1 MITRTAATIVA
12 ATAAFAC
19 AVTAA
24 PAAAAPAAT
33 PVATAGAAASDSNAG
48 SLVLIGG
55 NLKEDATILQR
66 IVDLADPDGDGPATA
81 RIAIV
86 TAASSTAKTAADA
99 ADDSLNNASANGL
112 YYSALFERFG
122 AETYAVPIDTAVN
135 FAGDQYKPSN
145 ANDPKVAREVAKST
159 GVFFGGGDQM
169 RYVRTLFDCKQ
180 ATDEAFTSC
189 TDTKVM
195 TEIRGVLDRGGVV
208 SGVSAGTTIQQG
220 ADMVTG
226 GEPYQA
232 WRDGTTPGYL
242 DDAAALAHLPYGGF
256 GFFQEGL
263 LDSHFTTWGRQARM
277 IKLAEQTGHD
287 LVVGVDETTAL
298 VVDRATRQGEV
309 IGRNG
314 VSLLDTSDTVIDGAV
329 GTGTRWSYLVSG
341 DHVDFAT
348 GEITPASPRTEGR
361 GTDAAPAPIADVW
374 DSIDNPDAGV
384 YSLTDLALALVG
396 SVADQAEGT
405 TFETAPQYRT
415 VLDRVDGTSWWD
427 GGFEGLEVSIEPVD

>member
-1 MITRTAATIVA
+1 MTPRTTATIVA
-12 ATAAFAC
+12 ATAAAAC
-19 AVTAA
+19 LIAA
-24 PAAAAPAAT
+24 SPAAAAPKTIA
-33 PVATAGAAASDSNAG
+33 PTAPDG

-66 IVDLADPDGDGPATA
+66 IVDLADPDGDGPEKA

-86 TAASSTAKTAADA
+86 TAASSAARTAEAA
-99 ADDSLNNASANGL
+99 ADDTLNNASANGL

-135 FAGDQYKPSN
+135 FAGDAYKPSN
-145 ANDPKVAREVAKST
+145 ANDPKVAREVAKAT

-169 RYVRTLFDCKQ
+169 RYVRTLFDCKY
-180 ATDEAFTSC
+180 AADEAFTSC
-189 TDTKVM
+189 SDTKVM

-242 DDAAALAHLPYGGF
+242 DDATALAHLPSGGF
-256 GFFQEGL
+256 GFFPEGQ
-263 LDSHFTTWGRQARM
+263 LDSHFGTWGRQARM
-277 IKLAEQTGHD
+277 IKLADQTGQE

-298 VVDRATRQGEV
+298 VYDRATREGEV

-314 VSLLDTSDTVIDGAV
+314 VSLLDTSETVIDGAV

-341 DHVDFAT
+341 DRVDFAT
-348 GEITPASPRTEGR
+348 GEITPGSERNTGA
-361 GTDAAPAPIADVW
+361 GTDAAPAPVADVW

-384 YSLTDLALALVG
+384 YSLVDLGLALVA
-396 SVADQAEGT
+396 SVADRAEGT
-405 TFETAPQYRT
+405 TFETDPQYRT
-415 VLDRVDGTSWWD
+415 VLDRTAGTSWWD
-427 GGFEGLEVSIEPVD
+427 GGFEDLAITISPAD

>member
-1 MITRTAATIVA
+1 VITRTAATTVA
-12 ATAAFAC
+12 AMAAFAC
-19 AVTAA
+19 TLAVSPATAA
-24 PAAAAPAAT
+24 PF
-33 PVATAGAAASDSNAG
+33 AASDSNAG

-66 IVDLADPDGDGPATA
+66 IVDLADPDGDGPERA

-86 TAASSTAKTAADA
+86 TAAASAARTAEAA
-99 ADDSLNNASANGL
+99 ADDTLNNASANGL
-112 YYSALFERFG
+112 YYSALFEQYG

-135 FAGDQYKPSN
+135 FAGDAYKPSN
-145 ANDPKVAREVAKST
+145 ANDPKVAREVANAT

-169 RYVRTLFDCKQ
+169 RYVRTLLDCKY
-180 ATDEAFTSC
+180 AADEAFTSC
-189 TDTKVM
+189 SDTKVM
-195 TEIRGVLDRGGVV
+195 AELRGVLDRGGVV
-208 SGVSAGTTIQQG
+208 SGVSAGLTIQQG

-242 DDAAALAHLPYGGF
+242 DDASALAHLPSGGF
-256 GFFQEGL
+256 GFFPEGQ
-263 LDSHFTTWGRQARM
+263 LDSHFGTWGRQARM
-277 IKLAEQTGHD
+277 IKLADQTGHD

-298 VVDRATRQGEV
+298 VYDRATREGEV

-341 DHVDFAT
+341 DRVDFAT
-348 GEITPASPRTEGR
+348 GAITPGSERRTGA
-361 GTDAAPAPIADVW
+361 GTDAAPAPVADVW

-384 YSLTDLALALVG
+384 YSLVDLGLGLVA
-396 SVADQAEGT
+396 SVADRAEGT
-405 TFETAPQYRT
+405 TFETDPQYRT
-415 VLDRVDGTSWWD
+415 VLERTDATSWWD
-427 GGFEGLEVSIEPVD
+427 GGFEDLAITISPAD

>member
-1 MITRTAATIVA
+1 MTPRTTAAIIA
-12 ATAAFAC
+12 ATA
-19 AVTAA
+19 TAA
-24 PAAAAPAAT
+24 CLIAASPAAAAPK
-33 PVATAGAAASDSNAG
+33 AAAPTAPDG

-66 IVDLADPDGDGPATA
+66 IVDLADPDGDGPQQA

-86 TAASSTAKTAADA
+86 TAAASAARTAEDA
-99 ADDSLNNASANGL
+99 ADYTLNNASANGL
-112 YYSALFERFG
+112 YYSALFEQFG

-135 FAGDQYKPSN
+135 FAGDAYKPSN

-169 RYVRTLFDCKQ
+169 RYVRTLFDCKH
-180 ATDEAFTSC
+180 ADDEAFTSC
-189 TDTKVM
+189 SDTKVM
-195 TEIRGVLDRGGVV
+195 AEIRGVLDRGGVV

-242 DDAAALAHLPYGGF
+242 DDASALAHLPYGGF
-256 GFFQEGL
+256 GFFPEGQ
-263 LDSHFTTWGRQARM
+263 LDSHFGTWGRQARM

-298 VVDRATRQGEV
+298 VYDRATREGEV

-329 GTGTRWSYLVSG
+329 GTGTRWSYLVAG
-341 DHVDFAT
+341 DRVDFAT
-348 GEITPASPRTEGR
+348 GDVTPGSERNSGA
-361 GTDAAPAPIADVW
+361 GTDAAPAPVADVW

-384 YSLTDLALALVG
+384 YSLVDLGLALVA
-396 SVADQAEGT
+396 SVAHRAEGT
-405 TFETAPQYRT
+405 TFETDPQYRT
-415 VLDRVDGTSWWD
+415 VLDRTDATSWWD
-427 GGFEGLEVSIEPVD
+427 GGFEDLAITISPAD

>member
-1 MITRTAATIVA
+1 MTPRTTATIIA
-12 ATAAFAC
+12 ATAAAAC
-19 AVTAA
+19 LIAA
-24 PAAAAPAAT
+24 SPAAAAPKT
-33 PVATAGAAASDSNAG
+33 VAPTAPDG

-66 IVDLADPDGDGPATA
+66 IVDLADPDGDGPERA

-86 TAASSTAKTAADA
+86 TAAASAARTAEAA
-99 ADDSLNNASANGL
+99 ADDTLNNASANGL
-112 YYSALFERFG
+112 YYSALFEQYG

-135 FAGDQYKPSN
+135 FAGDAYKPSN
-145 ANDPKVAREVAKST
+145 ANDPKVAREVAKAT

-169 RYVRTLFDCKQ
+169 RYVRTLFDCKY
-180 ATDEAFTSC
+180 AAGEAFTSC
-189 TDTKVM
+189 SDTKVM
-195 TEIRGVLDRGGVV
+195 AELRGVLDRGGVV
-208 SGVSAGTTIQQG
+208 SGVSAGLTIQQG

-242 DDAAALAHLPYGGF
+242 DDASALAHLPSGGF
-256 GFFQEGL
+256 GFFPEGQ
-263 LDSHFTTWGRQARM
+263 LDSHFGTWGRQARM
-277 IKLAEQTGHD
+277 IKLADQTGHD

-298 VVDRATRQGEV
+298 VYDRATREGEV

-341 DHVDFAT
+341 DRVDFAT
-348 GEITPASPRTEGR
+348 GEITPGSERRTGA
-361 GTDAAPAPIADVW
+361 GTDAAPAPVADVW

-384 YSLTDLALALVG
+384 YSLVDLGLGLVA
-396 SVADQAEGT
+396 SVADRAEGT
-405 TFETAPQYRT
+405 TFETDPQYRT
-415 VLDRVDGTSWWD
+415 VLERTDATSWWD
-427 GGFEGLEVSIEPVD
+427 GGFEDLAITVSPED

>member
-1 MITRTAATIVA
+1 MTPRTTAAATIAATVAVACLVGASPAVA
-12 ATAAFAC
+12 APKHGT
-19 AVTAA
+19 TSA
-24 PAAAAPAAT
+24 P
-33 PVATAGAAASDSNAG
+33 AG

-55 NLKEDATILQR
+55 NLKENATILQR
-66 IVDLADPDGDGPATA
+66 IVDLADPDGDGPAKA

-86 TAASSTAKTAADA
+86 TAASSAAKTAAEA
-99 ADDSLNNASANGL
+99 ADDTLNNASANGL

-135 FAGDQYKPSN
+135 FAGDRYKPSN
-145 ANDPKVAREVAKST
+145 ANDPKVAREVAKAT

-169 RYVRTLFDCKQ
+169 RYVRTLFDCKN
-180 ATDEAFTSC
+180 AASEAFTSC

-195 TEIRGVLDRGGVV
+195 SAVRGVLDRGGVV

-242 DDAAALAHLPYGGF
+242 DDASALAHLPYGGF
-256 GFFQEGL
+256 GFFPEGQ
-263 LDSHFTTWGRQARM
+263 LDSHFGTWGRQARM
-277 IKLAEQTGHD
+277 IKLADQTGHD

-298 VVDRATRQGEV
+298 VYDRATRQGEV

-314 VSLLDTSDTVIDGAV
+314 VSLLDTSETVIEGAV
-329 GTGTRWSYLVSG
+329 GTGTRWSYLVAG
-341 DHVDFAT
+341 DRVDFGT
-348 GEITPASPRTEGR
+348 GAITPASERRTGA
-361 GTDAAPAPIADVW
+361 GTDAAPAPVADVW

-384 YSLTDLALALVG
+384 YSLVDLGVALVA
-396 SVADQAEGT
+396 SVADRAEGT
-405 TFETAPQYRT
+405 TFETDPQYRT
-415 VLDRVDGTSWWD
+415 VLERTDGTSWWD
-427 GGFEGLEVSIEPVD
+427 GGFEGLAITISPAD

>member
-1 MITRTAATIVA
+1 MITRTTATIVA
-12 ATAAFAC
+12 ATAAVAC
-19 AVTAA
+19 TLAASPATAA
-24 PAAAAPAAT
+24 P
-33 PVATAGAAASDSNAG
+33 AAASDSNAG

-66 IVDLADPDGDGPATA
+66 IVDLADPDGDGPAVA

-86 TAASSTAKTAADA
+86 TAASSAAKTAADA

-112 YYSALFERFG
+112 YYSALFQAFG
-122 AETYAVPIDTAVN
+122 AETYAVPIDTGVQ
-135 FAGDQYKPSN
+135 FPGDAYKPSN
-145 ANDPKVAREVAKST
+145 ANDPKVAREIAGST

-180 ATDEAFTSC
+180 AADEAFTSC
-189 TDTKVM
+189 VDTKAM
-195 TEIRGVLDRGGVV
+195 SAIRGVLDRGGVV

-232 WRDGTTPGYL
+232 WRDGTTAGYL
-242 DDAAALAHLPYGGF
+242 DDASALAHLPYGGF

-277 IKLAEQTGHD
+277 IKLAAETGHD

-298 VVDRATRQGEV
+298 VYDRETRQGEV

-314 VSLLDTSDTVIDGAV
+314 VSLIDTSATVIDGA
-329 GTGTRWSYLVSG
+329 GGAGTRWSYLVSG
-341 DHVDFAT
+341 DRVDFGSGA
-348 GEITPASPRTEGR
+348 ITPGSASNDGP

-384 YSLTDLALALVG
+384 YSLTDLALALVS
-396 SVADQAEGT
+396 SVADRAEGT
-405 TFETAPQYRT
+405 TFETDPQYRT
-415 VLDRVDGTSWWD
+415 VLDRVDGTSWWS
-427 GGFEGLEVSIEPVD
+427 GGFEGLEVTIEPAG

>member
-1 MITRTAATIVA
+1 MITRTTATIVA
-12 ATAAFAC
+12 ATAAVAC
-19 AVTAA
+19 TLAASPATAA
-24 PAAAAPAAT
+24 P
-33 PVATAGAAASDSNAG
+33 AAASDSNAG

-66 IVDLADPDGDGPATA
+66 IVDLADPDGDGPGVA

-86 TAASSTAKTAADA
+86 TAASSAAKTAADA

-112 YYSALFERFG
+112 YYSALFEAFG
-122 AETYAVPIDTAVN
+122 AETYAVPIDTGVQ
-135 FAGDQYKPSN
+135 FPGDAYKPSN
-145 ANDPKVAREVAKST
+145 ANDPKVAREIAGST

-180 ATDEAFTSC
+180 AADEAFASC
-189 TDTKVM
+189 ADTKAM
-195 TEIRGVLDRGGVV
+195 SEIRGVLDRGGVV

-242 DDAAALAHLPYGGF
+242 DDASALAHLPYGGF

-277 IKLAEQTGHD
+277 IKLAAETDHD

-298 VVDRATRQGEV
+298 VYDRATRQGEV

-314 VSLLDTSDTVIDGAV
+314 VSIIDTSATVIDGAA

-341 DHVDFAT
+341 DRVDFAS
-348 GEITPASPRTEGR
+348 GAITPGSVRNDGP
-361 GTDAAPAPIADVW
+361 GTDAAPEPIADVW

-384 YSLTDLALALVG
+384 SSLADLALALVS
-396 SVADQAEGT
+396 SVADRAEGT
-405 TFETAPQYRT
+405 TFETGPQYRT
-415 VLDRVDGTSWWD
+415 VLDRVDGTSWWG
-427 GGFEGLEVSIEPVD
+427 GGFEGLEVTIEPAG

>member
-12 ATAAFAC
+12 ATAAIACTFA
-19 AVTAA
+19 AT
-24 PAAAAPAAT
+24 PAAAAPA
-33 PVATAGAAASDSNAG
+33 GAARTAASDSTDG

-66 IVDLADPDGDGPATA
+66 IVDLADPDGDGPAKA

-86 TAASSTAKTAADA
+86 TAASSPARTAEAA
-99 ADDSLNNASANGL
+99 ADDTLNNASANGL

-122 AETYAVPIDTAVN
+122 AETYAVPIDTGVQ
-135 FAGDQYKPSN
+135 FAGDAYKPSN
-145 ANDPKVAREVAKST
+145 ANDPKVAREVATAT

-169 RYVRTLFDCKQ
+169 RYVRTLFDCKY
-180 ATDEAFTSC
+180 AADEAFTSC
-189 TDTKVM
+189 ADTKVM
-195 TEIRGVLDRGGVV
+195 TEIRGVLDRGGVI

-226 GEPYQA
+226 GEPYQG

-242 DDAAALAHLPYGGF
+242 DDASLLAHLPAGGF

-263 LDSHFTTWGRQARM
+263 LDSHFGTWGRQARM
-277 IKLAEQTGHD
+277 IKLADQTGHD

-298 VVDRATRQGEV
+298 VYDRSTRQGEV

-314 VSLLDTSDTVIDGAV
+314 VSLLDTSDTVIDGGV
-329 GTGTRWSYLVSG
+329 GTGTRWSYLVAG
-341 DHVDFAT
+341 DSVDFAT
-348 GEITPASPRTEGR
+348 GAITPGSERNEGA
-361 GTDAAPAPIADVW
+361 GADAAPAPVSDVW

-384 YSLTDLALALVG
+384 YSLVDLALALVS
-396 SVADQAEGT
+396 SVADRAEGT
-405 TFETAPQYRT
+405 TFETDPQFRT

-427 GGFEGLEVSIEPVD
+427 GGFEGLQLSIVPVG